1 MRGRK
6 PKPVARQIA
15 EGDPSKRGVHKL
27 DERLEAEPR
36 ATRGLP
42 ECPQHLKGIAR
53 KAWRFWAAELEE
65 MNLDCRPDAM
75 MLEGACASY
84 ATYVEM
90 YGLIETQGK
99 LVAKKER
106 NPVTGALEVV
116 DVRPHPGLAIRDR
129 ALMQMKGFCSEF
141 GLSPVSRARLTVD
154 RKESDGDEL
163 MALLTQP
170 RESRAETKEKEVVQ

>member
-27 DERLEAEPR
+27 DERLEAEPKV
-36 ATRGLP
+36 TRGLP
-42 ECPQHLKGIAR
+42 PCPQHLKGRAR
-53 KAWRFWAAELEE
+53 KVWKYWAEELES

-90 YGLIETQGK
+90 YELVETQGK

-106 NPVTGALEVV
+106 NPVTGAMEVV
-116 DVRPHPGLAIRDR
+116 DVRAHPALAIRDR
-129 ALMQMKGFCSEF
+129 ALMQMKAFCSEF
-141 GLSPVSRARLTVD
+141 GLSPVSRTRLFVEK
-154 RKESDGDEL
+154 KENDGGDL
-163 MALLTQP
+163 LALLTKP
-170 RESRAETKEKEVVQ
+170 RGRREETGETVQ